1 MEDGAGQK
9 LFFFFIEVFTYGTI
23 KSLGVFFNDLMN
35 SIDESNSKI
44 SWIILICVFVLAFT
58 ANPFAQY

>member
-1 MEDGAGQK
+1 MGLGRSY
-9 LFFFFIEVFTYGTI
+9 FFFFIEVFTYGII
-23 KSLGVFFNDLMN
+23 KSLDVFFNDLMN

-58 ANPFAQY
+58 PNPFAQS